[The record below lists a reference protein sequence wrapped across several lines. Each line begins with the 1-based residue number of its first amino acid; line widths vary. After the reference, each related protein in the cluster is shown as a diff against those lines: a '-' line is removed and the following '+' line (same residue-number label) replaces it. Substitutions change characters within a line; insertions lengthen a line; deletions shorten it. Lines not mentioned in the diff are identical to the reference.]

1 MYMYIYIYIYIC
13 MCIYIYIYI
22 HRPAETGGLGG
33 CSPSRFLLNS
43 ISMIEKIGVEVKNST
58 KLQN

>member
-1 MYMYIYIYIYIC
+1 MYMYIYIC

>member
-1 MYMYIYIYIYIC
+1 MYV
-13 MCIYIYIYI
+13 YIYI
-22 HRPAETGGLGG
+22 HIYTQARRNRRAGG